1 MVSCPVQ
8 ENFQKIS
15 VCWHPPHAAFF
26 LRRADHRSNM
36 VKFNEFLRS
45 SHCDRPSQAPS
56 PFADAG
62 RATLSHPGR
71 QAPRPS
77 YRASPATTLHCAALF
92 SLQIGNANAVEH
104 LDGFVFHEKPGVFS
118 KHDQLR
124 LGTTSHDH
132 SGARDSELIPNP
144 CSPRSNSLGP
154 H

>member
-62 RATLSHPGR
+62 RATLSHSGQ
-71 QAPRPS
+71 QAPAPLIGPPPRQRYIVPPCLAFKLATRTPWNIWMDLCS
-77 YRASPATTLHCAALF
+77 TKSPAYFQST
-92 SLQIGNANAVEH
+92 INY
-104 LDGFVFHEKPGVFS
+104 D
-118 KHDQLR
+118 
-124 LGTTSHDH
+124 
-132 SGARDSELIPNP
+132 
-144 CSPRSNSLGP
+144 
-154 H
+154 